1 MPRLYFGM
9 PFVQQENVLNI
20 KNGGFMMKAWFL
32 ILLTAFAVGLLPA
45 AGHAAFWQKAKV
57 LTPQK
62 GELRIP
68 VSDVSDGKAHY
79 FQVKA
84 DDGTMVNFFVLKSPD
99 GVIRAA
105 INACD
110 QCYKAGKGYRQD
122 GNFMVCNNC
131 GQRFASDRINVIEG
145 GCNPVGVERKIQDGQ
160 LIIGMNGINQKSWYC
175 KIPK

>member
-1 MPRLYFGM
+1 
-9 PFVQQENVLNI
+9 
-20 KNGGFMMKAWFL
+20 MKARFL
-32 ILLTAFAVGLLPA
+32 ILLAVFAFGLFPA

-57 LTPQK
+57 VTPHK
-62 GELRIP
+62 GDIRIP
-68 VSDVSDGKAHY
+68 VGDVSDGKTHY

-84 DDGTMVNFFVLKSPD
+84 DDGTLVIFFVLKSRD

-110 QCYKAGKGYRQD
+110 QCYKAGKGYKQD
-122 GNFMVCNNC
+122 GHFMVCNNC

-145 GCNPVGVERKIQDGQ
+145 GCNPVGVERTIHDGH
-160 LIIGMNGINQKSWYC
+160 LVIGMKDINQKSWYC